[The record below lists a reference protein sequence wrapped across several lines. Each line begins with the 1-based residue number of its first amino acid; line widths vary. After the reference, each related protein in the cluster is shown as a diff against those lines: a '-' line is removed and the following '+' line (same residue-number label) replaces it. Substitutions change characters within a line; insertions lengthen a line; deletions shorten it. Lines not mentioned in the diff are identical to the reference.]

1 MKSFNYK
8 VNSCPEN
15 NKAATKNIQEYKEN
29 LKKMIWK
36 NFILRYL
43 GQKWSKQ
50 AQNNFPQVL

>member
-29 LKKMIWK
+29 FKK
-36 NFILRYL
+36 
-43 GQKWSKQ
+43 
-50 AQNNFPQVL
+50 NNDLEEFYFEVFGTKVFQTGPK